1 MRTLNLHRTPLLTA
15 PVAAWL
21 VVLLLA
27 AAPQCASAQTDNSDL
42 SLNEVASR
50 DTLRMATSA
59 EQAAERFAQALLAQ
73 KRGQDEQAQTLL
85 EQVLELQPD
94 HVGALYELAARH
106 HDQDADSVALA
117 EMERAAEL
125 DPRNYWIRQS
135 LAELYAS
142 LGREDDAIAQL
153 ERLAHDYP
161 RNSDLLAQ
169 LAGRYA
175 TRQDYEATVRTLDR
189 IELLEGKSERLSM
202 QKFRC
207 YVQMKDE
214 RRAFDEIRALAD
226 EYPADVRYQVLIGDL
241 YLDQGHTDKAY
252 AEYQRIGREHPD
264 NLALQVSLMNYYQ
277 QTGQD
282 SLLTSAMQ
290 RVAASSQLD
299 SDALMRLLQSVV
311 YNDLQQRGDTARVMP
326 LLRTALARPDATAP
340 VCELAARYMV
350 TRDLP
355 AAQIRPVLEQMLTL
369 DPTSLLARSQLLK
382 YAVEAEDTAELIRVC
397 EGAAAV
403 NLPDPVFYY
412 YLGIAYLQQ
421 RRNADAAQAMER
433 GLAKSNDHTNLQMV
447 TNMYSI
453 LGDLYHELGND
464 KRAYEMYDSCLLYR
478 PDEALVLN
486 NYAYYLSLEG
496 RDLDK
501 AAAMSLRSLEKEGHN
516 PTYLDT
522 YAWILFRQKKYEEAR
537 AVVDTLLTLLPSDSL
552 TAADATLLEHAGDIY
567 SKCGRA
573 DEAVDF
579 WTEAAQLYQTGTSD
593 DPAEQAEGAERVA
606 RKIKKRKYTE

>member
-1 MRTLNLHRTPLLTA
+1 MTRRIFLPTRIA
-15 PVAAWL
+15 AAAWL
-21 VVLLLA
+21 LAATLLA
-27 AAPQCASAQTDNSDL
+27 APRAAYAQTDPADIPL
-42 SLNEVASR
+42 DELATR
-50 DTLRMATSA
+50 DTLRMATPA
-59 EQAAERFAQALLAQ
+59 EQVAERFAQALLAKQ
-73 KRGQDEQAQTLL
+73 RGESGQAQALL
-85 EQVLELQPD
+85 EQVLEQQPD
-94 HVGALYELAARH
+94 HVGALYEMATRH
-106 HDQDADSVALA
+106 HYQRQDTTALA

-169 LAGRYA
+169 LAARYA
-175 TRQDYEATVRTLDR
+175 ARQDYEATVRTLDR

-214 RRAFDEIRALAD
+214 RRAFDELRALAD

-252 AEYQRIGREHPD
+252 AEYKRIGRDHPD
-264 NLALQVSLMNYYQ
+264 HLALQASLMNYYQ

-282 SLLTSAMQ
+282 SLFNATIQ
-290 RVAASSQLD
+290 RVAANSQLD
-299 SDALMRLLQSVV
+299 PDALARLLQSVV
-311 YNDLQQRGDTARVMP
+311 YNDLQQRADTTRVMP
-326 LLRTALARPDATAP
+326 ILRIALARPDVTAP

-355 AAQIRPVLEQMLTL
+355 AAQIRPVLQQMLTL

-412 YLGIAYLQQ
+412 YLGIGYLQQ
-421 RRNADAAQAMER
+421 DRDAEAAQAMER
-433 GLAKSNDHTNLQMV
+433 GLSKTDGHTNLQMV

-464 KRAYEMYDSCLLYR
+464 RRAYEMYDSCLLYR

-496 RDLDK
+496 RDLER
-501 AAAMSLRSLEKEGHN
+501 AAAMSLRSLQKESHN

-522 YAWILFRQKKYEEAR
+522 YAWVLFCQKKYEEAR
-537 AVVDTLLTLLPSDSL
+537 AVVDTLLALLPSDSL
-552 TAADATLLEHAGDIY
+552 TAADAILLEHAGDIY
-567 SKCGRA
+567 SKCGRT
-573 DEAVDF
+573 DEAVDL
-579 WTEAAQLYQTGTSD
+579 WTEAALLYQAAPSAPSAKQT
-593 DPAEQAEGAERVA
+593 EGAVRVA